1 MEKYIVVQWPDIQTY
16 MDKEGFEDN
25 AYLINDERGIELFG
39 SSAYFI
45 NEEWADKVDSQDVLW
60 KEISAALANTSEEE
74 HMKVNIIVSTPEDQG
89 LNDNEKPVISEIWQ
103 HPTEGIITFKLQ
115 GSDEDFVSSWAS
127 DEENQK
133 IALIALI
140 PFLDTLETKEV
151 DLEKEI
157 YDYFNEWQ
165 NVLCDEDCCNEGGFC
180 CVLDENVKPVNIER
194 CRKVAKHFF
203 KLGINS
209 K

>member
-1 MEKYIVVQWPDIQTY
+1 MELI
-16 MDKEGFEDN
+16 DKEKVIKEVKKV
-25 AYLINDERGIELFG
+25 YDEGYKFLPSDIVENVDEFKDELLR
-39 SSAYFI
+39 
-45 NEEWADKVDSQDVLW
+45 V
-60 KEISAALANTSEEE
+60 
-74 HMKVNIIVSTPEDQG
+74 
-89 LNDNEKPVISEIWQ
+89 
-103 HPTEGIITFKLQ
+103 
-115 GSDEDFVSSWAS
+115 
-127 DEENQK
+127 
-133 IALIALI
+133 
-140 PFLDTLETKEV
+140 LDTLETKEV